1 MPAPLKPI
9 KPDGIGNMDIA
20 RHGVGGYNTSLNLA
34 LPKAAHDPLYQ
45 TLNQAC
51 VIRKQY
57 EAGLEQWNKAYASWQ
72 MLRTPENI
80 ALMVEERFQS
90 WCAKTRASAK
100 MKVSALSAAK
110 RYMGKQ
116 DLGNSLGAELR
127 VKTTASGVQKWLN
140 ISGLLKLSASWI
152 G

>member
-1 MPAPLKPI
+1 
-9 KPDGIGNMDIA
+9 MDIA
-20 RHGVGGYNTSLNLA
+20 RHRVGGYNTSSNLA

-51 VIRKQY
+51 IIRKQY
-57 EAGLEQWNKAYASWQ
+57 ETELEQWDKTYASWQ

-80 ALMVEERFQS
+80 ALMVEEKFQS
-90 WCAKTRASAK
+90 WCAKTRALAK
-100 MKVSALSAAK
+100 MKVSALLVAK
-110 RYMGKQ
+110 RCMGNQ
-116 DLGNSLGAELR
+116 DLGNSLGAEFR
-127 VKTTASGVQKWLN
+127 VRTTASGVQKWLN